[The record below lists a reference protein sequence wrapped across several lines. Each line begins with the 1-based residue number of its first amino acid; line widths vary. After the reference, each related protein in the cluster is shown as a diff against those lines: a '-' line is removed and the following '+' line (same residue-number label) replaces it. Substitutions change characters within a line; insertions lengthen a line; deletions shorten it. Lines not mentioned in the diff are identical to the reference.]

1 MPDISLS
8 WPVALPRITQ
18 VFGGNAAL
26 YHRWG
31 LRGHN
36 GIDFGVA
43 VGTPVLAADTGRV
56 LWLRSDDAGFGLH
69 LKLQHIWG
77 NTLYAHLVAADA
89 VEGQQV
95 RRGQVIA
102 YTGNSGISSG
112 PHLHFGVQAGSRDN
126 RYNGYIDPL
135 PLLTPTPKPN
145 PTLHNV

>member
-43 VGTPVLAADTGRV
+43 VGTPVMAC
-56 LWLRSDDAGFGLH
+56 DDGVVAVVRNDPAGYGLH
-69 LKLQHIWG
+69 VKLRHRWG
-77 NTLYAHLVAADA
+77 FSLYAHLDA
-89 VEGQQV
+89 CVV
-95 RRGQVIA
+95 DPGQVVARGEAIA
-102 YTGNSGISSG
+102 TSGNSGFSTG
-112 PHLHFGVQAGSRDN
+112 PHLHFGVQVAAGGRVD
-126 RYNGYIDPL
+126 RGNGWHGYTDPMLFL
-135 PLLTPTPKPN
+135 PP
-145 PTLHNV
+145 VG